1 MRLRQFFLWVASV
14 TLLSMSTLPVMAQS
28 SNVAASINNLVQAR
42 IQGFQGNVSLYAK
55 NLDTGVSYGLH
66 ADDPVP
72 TASTIKLP
80 IMIELFAL
88 AKEGKLDWNQKLTLT
103 DQDMVSG
110 SGVLQYLSDGDQF
123 TIRDLM
129 HLMIDVSDNTATNLI
144 LGRIG
149 GGNAVN
155 ARMAKLGLRET
166 AVMHDIME
174 PKIFPGPNP
183 NTLPVGLTDEG
194 AKPGNAKWSTG
205 RSCPL
210 DMVALLEKLYRG
222 ELVSKSASDEMI
234 AVLKRQ
240 QFHDIGRD
248 MPSTV
253 IASKSGALDHLRSDV
268 AIVYSKYG
276 PIAIAITVNNMP
288 EVNYREDNPGEILI
302 SELSDILVQK
312 LTTPAAAQAA
322 K

>member
-1 MRLRQFFLWVASV
+1 MRLRRLFLCVVSV
-14 TLLSMSTLPVMAQS
+14 TLLVTVTLPVMGQP
-28 SNVAASINNLVQAR
+28 SNVAASIDRL
-42 IQGFQGNVSLYAK
+42 IQTKIHGFRGNVSLYAR

-88 AKEGKLDWNQKLTLT
+88 AKEGKLNWNQKLTLT

-110 SGVLQYLSDGDQF
+110 SGVLQYLSAGDQF
-123 TIRDLM
+123 TLRDLM
-129 HLMIDVSDNTATNLI
+129 HLMIDFSDNTATNL
-144 LGRIG
+144 LLDRI

-155 ARMAKLGLRET
+155 ARMAKLGLKET

-174 PKIFPGPNP
+174 PKIFPAANP
-183 NTLPVGLTDEG
+183 NTRPVGLTDEG
-194 AKPGNAKWSTG
+194 AKPGNAKWGTG
-205 RSCPL
+205 RSSPR
-210 DMVALLEKLYRG
+210 DMVILLEKLYRG

-248 MPSTV
+248 MPGTV

-268 AIVYSKYG
+268 AIVYSKHG
-276 PIAIAITVNNMP
+276 PIAMAITVNNMP

-302 SELSDILVQK
+302 SQLSDILVEA
-312 LTTPAAAQAA
+312 LVTPPVGQAA
-322 K
+322 R